1 MKTDSSSPNITR
13 KKLVRDGGTPS
24 GGYFRQ
30 MFLDSFYSF
39 LFSYCKQ
46 IPKFPPTL
54 SLLCIKI
61 SVVYVNLGEGREGR

>member
-24 GGYFRQ
+24 AGYIRQ

-39 LFSYCKQ
+39 LFSYCK
-46 IPKFPPTL
+46 
-54 SLLCIKI
+54 
-61 SVVYVNLGEGREGR
+61 